1 MNLFL
6 QTLLLALV
14 TVVSATAR
22 ADDGGMGSA
31 GGPDASIQIKPIVE
45 VDGSNSEITFGDL
58 IVIRGLDEKLLR
70 EMKETKLADTP
81 KVGESRSFTALA
93 LEETFRPFMRTLE
106 NRIGEKITL
115 RVPPRVT
122 VTRKLFKLTNEM
134 IEAELK
140 SQLKALCEDCRF
152 DLSNVRMP
160 IVSRSSTEAPGSN
173 AASWTL
179 KMRPEI
185 PKGSFSLPLEVK
197 NEDGSRRTFWVSGQV
212 AVMRN
217 VPVLVRAV
225 EIGEKL
231 RAEDFIHE
239 LRDVTFSTDAAPT
252 RADIDASVTARS
264 MPAGQILWR
273 NGLKREVAVKN
284 GEIVKVV
291 TGGESESAT
300 WQITIDGVAQGPG
313 YIGDMVKVK
322 ISKTQKLVSGVLKE
336 KGVVEVH

>member
-1 MNLFL
+1 
-6 QTLLLALV
+6 
-14 TVVSATAR
+14 
-22 ADDGGMGSA
+22 
-31 GGPDASIQIKPIVE
+31 
-45 VDGSNSEITFGDL
+45 
-58 IVIRGLDEKLLR
+58 
-70 EMKETKLADTP
+70 
-81 KVGESRSFTALA
+81 
-93 LEETFRPFMRTLE
+93 
-106 NRIGEKITL
+106 
-115 RVPPRVT
+115 
-122 VTRKLFKLTNEM
+122 
-134 IEAELK
+134 
-140 SQLKALCEDCRF
+140 
-152 DLSNVRMP
+152 
-160 IVSRSSTEAPGSN
+160 
-173 AASWTL
+173 
-179 KMRPEI
+179 MRPEI